1 LPKADVT
8 GDRALASNGARI
20 ESEAGGRPPL
30 IVRGGT
36 LRGISYRLPVASAQV
51 KSAILIAGLQAQGET
66 VVIEPDPTRDH
77 TERLLT
83 SFGARIRVETQAQEP
98 SQPGAAS
105 SFGREPAS
113 GHVGQA
119 AGDFSSAAFFL
130 VAALLVDGSDLLV
143 SDVGLNPTRT
153 GLLDVLRA
161 MGASFEVRPSEQ
173 PGDAEPVGSIRAW
186 ASKLVGVNVAP
197 ALIARL
203 IDEVPLLC
211 VAAACAEGVTRITGA
226 RELRVKESDRI
237 AVMASELRARGVGVV
252 ELPDGLVIEGRGSS
266 EAGQPF
272 PLCGG
277 TAMSHGDHR
286 IAMALAV
293 AGLVSTGGVRI
304 DGAEVADV
312 SFPGFYAQLQALM
325 GQQGG

>member
-1 LPKADVT
+1 LQAM
-8 GDRALASNGARI
+8 GARI

-98 SQPGAAS
+98 SQPG
-105 SFGREPAS
+105 RRILVS
-113 GHVGQA
+113 GGSQLLATSVRLP
-119 AGDFSSAAFFL
+119 GDFSSAAFFL
-130 VAALLVDGSDLLV
+130 VAALLVDGSNLLV